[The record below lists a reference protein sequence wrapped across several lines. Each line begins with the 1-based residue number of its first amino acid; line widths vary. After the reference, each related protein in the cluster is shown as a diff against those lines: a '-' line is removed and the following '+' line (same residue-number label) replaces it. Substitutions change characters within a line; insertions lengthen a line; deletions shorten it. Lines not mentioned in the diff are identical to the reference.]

1 LEPSGVG
8 APDLHVVGSTGTLD
22 IPWLVVISSSD
33 SLRLLVEVPNLC
45 FSTVSSLDN
54 EVSVV
59 DQIKI
64 SVWSHLWYNIE
75 VSFDV
80 KSEVLVK
87 FSLLWLFVFI
97 NIDDLELLSSVF
109 SSISNLDVSI
119 LHISVDTLV
128 LNL

>member
-1 LEPSGVG
+1 VPSWVG
-8 APDLHVVGSTGTLD
+8 TPDLHFVSSSITLD

-45 FSTVSSLDN
+45 FSTVSSLYN

-87 FSLLWLFVFI
+87 FTLLWLFVFI

-109 SSISNLDVSI
+109 SSVSNLDVSI